1 MAQRGQNRL
10 ECLAMIYEKNLG
22 LIHQIAQPLVRPGIE
37 LDDLLQEAYFAILKA
52 VDQYDEQQGSF
63 VNYAGLWL
71 KWWLLRYIENHG
83 NIIRIPVHQMERIR
97 QYKRLCSSFESDFG
111 RLPTSAELCSALE
124 LSPAGVEAIKADALF
139 LITGSL
145 DAPVDGI
152 EEEQAIIDTIP
163 DDENGIDDL
172 IDEVQREQLAV
183 KLWAVVAKLSERD
196 QYILRARFKE
206 DKTLKQC
213 ADELGKSKS
222 TIATQEKQAFRKIR
236 KSEDAPVL
244 RSFLD
249 EKLEARSYHGTG
261 LSSFKYTGTSSPE
274 MIALDNVA
282 SWEKRE
288 ER

>member
-1 MAQRGQNRL
+1 MAQRGQDRL
-10 ECLAMIYEKNLG
+10 QCLEMIYQKNLG

-71 KWWLLRYIENHG
+71 KWWLLRYIENNG
-83 NIIRIPVHQMERIR
+83 NVIRIPVHQQERIR

-111 RLPTSAELCSALE
+111 RLPTAAELSSALE
-124 LSPAGVEAIKADALF
+124 LSPAQVEAVKADALF
-139 LITGSL
+139 LTTGSL
-145 DAPVDGI
+145 DAPVEGL
-152 EEEQAIIDTIP
+152 EEDSSIISTIP

-196 QYILRARFKE
+196 QYILRARYKE
-206 DKTLKQC
+206 GKTLKQC

-249 EKLEARSYHGTG
+249 EKLEASAYHHNSLTTFRETG
-261 LSSFKYTGTSSPE
+261 VSGPE
-274 MIALDNVA
+274 WSVLKMMGKNDP
-282 SWEKRE
+282 E
-288 ER
+288 